1 MSNKVSIKDIKA
13 AVKAN
18 KQDPIKFTFGSGE
31 NTIDVEF
38 QPSLSLT
45 DEILFVQR
53 VVNGVFI
60 GDEYHNEYKD
70 IVFTNVLLDMMSNL
84 SLPYMGTG
92 NDKVTNLSI
101 LKDWD
106 NALHFKNI
114 IYKEGKPSSNSPENV
129 NNFSDYVEHL
139 EDMVEDKIE
148 YIKEHN
154 FNKSKLDEL
163 FDTVNEE
170 VKKFSSKF
178 DNIDIKQ
185 FAEDLH
191 KISGMVGNVDTKTI
205 IDEIVKANQKTDSKD
220 KIVNIADVKQ

>member
-1 MSNKVSIKDIKA
+1 MSKKVSISDIKSK
-13 AVKAN
+13 VKASN
-18 KQDPIKFTFGSGE
+18 SDPIKFTFGSGE

-106 NALHFKNI
+106 NALHFKNT
-114 IYKEGKPSSNSPENV
+114 IYKAGLPSSKSPENV

-148 YIKEHN
+148 YIKEQN
-154 FNKSKLDEL
+154 ANKSKLDEL
-163 FDTVNEE
+163 FTALTDAVNKQSLSLDG
-170 VKKFSSKF
+170 V
-178 DNIDIKQ
+178 DIK
-185 FAEDLH
+185 AVLN
-191 KISGMVGNVDTKTI
+191 KIATMKLDDKTI
-205 IDEIVKANQKTDSKD
+205 IDEILKQSKKDNKD
-220 KIVNIADVKQ
+220 KVVDIKTVKK

>member
-18 KQDPIKFTFGSGE
+18 KQDTIKFTFGSGE

-45 DEILFVQR
+45 DEIMFVQR

-106 NALHFKNI
+106 NALHFKNT
-114 IYKEGKPSSNSPENV
+114 IYKAGLPSSKSPENV

-139 EDMVEDKIE
+139 EDMVDDKIE

-163 FDTVNEE
+163 FTALTDAVN
-170 VKKFSSKF
+170 
-178 DNIDIKQ
+178 KQ
-185 FAEDLH
+185 SANLDGVDMKAVLN
-191 KISGMVGNVDTKTI
+191 KIANMKLDDKTI
-205 IDEIVKANQKTDSKD
+205 IDEILKQSKKDNKD
-220 KIVNIADVKQ
+220 KVVDIKEAKK